1 MALLDRLQDLLNNV
15 MHVQQVTIEHNN
27 SSCSIYFDARTIYLW
42 TEIRSELFAVAK
54 LDVSEKEFE
63 QYKYDIAR
71 LLRKEFF
78 YPVYKQGE
86 GLTYAYDSNAMILE
100 FSKLLDDAAPAES

>member
-1 MALLDRLQDLLNNV
+1 MTLLDKLQDLLNNV

-27 SSCSIYFDARTIYLW
+27 DSYFDARIIYLW

-54 LDVSEKEFE
+54 FDVSEKEFE

-71 LLRKEFF
+71 LLRKGFF
-78 YPVYKQGE
+78 YPVCKPGE
-86 GLTYAYDSNAMILE
+86 ELTYAYDVNAMMLE
-100 FSKLLDDAAPAES
+100 FAQLLNDAAPAGS